1 MLSRANE
8 RREGLL
14 LNTDPYQDDRRL
26 VCPPPTP
33 QIHSAQDS
41 TTLTCDPSCP
51 YQEID

>member
-26 VCPPPTP
+26 VCPPPPPPRSFSSRLDDT
-33 QIHSAQDS
+33 DV
-41 TTLTCDPSCP
+41 
-51 YQEID
+51 